1 VSPLLP
7 SRRRPWLDD
16 PGHIHDSPEPPPMP
30 DEQDRIAPEET
41 LATTPVPL
49 DSAGRQMVHEPRG
62 PDKDPAEVPDI
73 NEVDVPEELAG
84 EIRKAMGRYPE
95 KRSASIPA
103 LWAVQKRYGYCSPE
117 GIRQAAAV
125 MGLTPGYLQSVASFY
140 DLFHLEPQ
148 GEHEVLVCTNI
159 SCWLRGGDDIL
170 AAFKEAASI
179 RSTRP
184 GGAPG
189 GSAGEA
195 EQPPDDVYV
204 RGFECLGA
212 CDIAPMASIDQRY
225 YGPLEAG
232 DAAKALDA
240 LRGSGEVLPEKRL
253 EDRKAAGGDE
263 PGSGQTLPPRSSS
276 KEIDD
281 A

>member
-1 VSPLLP
+1 MSPLLP

-30 DEQDRIAPEET
+30 DEQERIAPEET
-41 LATTPVPL
+41 LATTPVRL

-62 PDKDPAEVPDI
+62 PDKEPAEVPDI
-73 NEVDVPEELAG
+73 NEVDVPEELAA
-84 EIRKAMGRYPE
+84 EIRKAMSRYPE

-148 GEHEVLVCTNI
+148 GEHEILVCTNI
-159 SCWLRGGDDIL
+159 SCWLRGGDDVL
-170 AAFKEAASI
+170 GAFIEAAGVGG
-179 RSTRP
+179 P
-184 GGAPG
+184 GETSADGA
-189 GSAGEA
+189 
-195 EQPPDDVYV
+195 VYV

-225 YGPLEAG
+225 YGPLEAD

-240 LRGSGEVLPEKRL
+240 LRGGSDVLPEKRL

-263 PGSGQTLPPRSSS
+263 PGSGQTLPPRPSS
-276 KEIDD
+276 KEIGD